1 MTPAPKQPGYGYL
14 TPAQSSPDYPQYPQP
29 TAPYNPQ
36 PFDINA
42 LLRLLGGT
50 TPQPSTGG
58 GGTSKGGEPVGTY
71 KPGFLGMPM
80 PSSPQGPLPDI
91 STMLPALPP
100 QMPGGSMED
109 PYSTSTSR
117 DFGFV
122 DGKPPVAPPYNPALM
137 TTADDMRGRPST
149 GGTNVDQL
157 LAALRAMQGRTTAPQ
172 APLVPERTMPIHY
185 NDVQRP
191 PKVDFNGPMTDEQR
205 YKMLENFMIEPPGQV
220 PQMSPT
226 ESAMNRAL
234 RLARESEK
242 ARIEGGMPRMP
253 SPTPVPQSQMGGRS
267 SMGLGG
273 ILNAIRAS
281 RQR

>member
-1 MTPAPKQPGYGYL
+1 M
-14 TPAQSSPDYPQYPQP
+14 SPEYPQYPQP

-50 TPQPSTGG
+50 TPQSSTGG
-58 GGTSKGGEPVGTY
+58 GGIGGSIGVTPPMPPRGGPVQPLPLASMPVG
-71 KPGFLGMPM
+71 
-80 PSSPQGPLPDI
+80 SV
-91 STMLPALPP
+91 APP
-100 QMPGGSMED
+100 QAPLRAVED
-109 PYSTSTSR
+109 PYSTSTSK
-117 DFGFV
+117 DFGFI
-122 DGKPPVAPPYNPALM
+122 
-137 TTADDMRGRPST
+137 
-149 GGTNVDQL
+149 GGTPPQAPQNTPQL
-157 LAALRAMQGRTTAPQ
+157 PRTDDLDINRLMAALRAMQGRTTAPQ
-172 APLVPERTMPIHY
+172 APSVPERLMPIEY
-185 NDVQRP
+185 TSNKGMYP
-191 PKVDFNGPMTDEQR
+191 NAGEMTDDQR
-205 YKMLENFMIEPPGQV
+205 RKMLENFMFSPEI

-253 SPTPVPQSQMGGRS
+253 SPTPVPQFEMGGRS
-267 SMGLGG
+267 NMGLGG

>member
-1 MTPAPKQPGYGYL
+1 MASPKRPQTAYGYSM
-14 TPAQSSPDYPQYPQP
+14 PSQASPSYPQYPQP

-58 GGTSKGGEPVGTY
+58 GGTSKGSEPVGTY

-117 DFGFV
+117 DFGFIG
-122 DGKPPVAPPYNPALM
+122 GKPPVAPPYNPALM
-137 TTADDMRGRPST
+137 TTADDMRGRSST
-149 GGTNVDQL
+149 GGANIDQF
-157 LAALRAMQGRTTAPQ
+157 LAALRAIQGRTTAPQ
-172 APLVPERTMPIHY
+172 APLVPERTMPIQY
-185 NDVQRP
+185 DETPLPANV
-191 PKVDFNGPMTDEQR
+191 PMSDEQR
-205 YKMLENFMIEPPGQV
+205 YKMLENFMGREPSLVEPV
-220 PQMSPT
+220 RLSPT

-253 SPTPVPQSQMGGRS
+253 SPTPVPQTEMGGRS
-267 SMGLGG
+267 AMGLSG
-273 ILNAIRAS
+273 LLSALRAS